1 MVRRRDWTYS
11 GFLGTPSMRKRNS
24 PIVSFMNT
32 SSASRR
38 LAVVAMYWT
47 SNWAV
52 SWAFNSIIVRSMK
65 KQSISECPPE
75 GFLVFFKLRNRSSTV
90 SLLFLIK
97 ESTHHIDSVFVPNDH
112 HSLFNRS
119 GEWILHLWSRFG
131 WTNQSNLKDT
141 TLIERIDDFN
151 CWFGYF
157 VEWSFDSMGFLVKD
171 KHV

>member
-1 MVRRRDWTYS
+1 
-11 GFLGTPSMRKRNS
+11 MRKRNS
-24 PIVSFMNT
+24 PIVSFINT

-52 SWAFNSIIVRSMK
+52 SWAFSSIVVRSMK

-75 GFLVFFKLRNRSSTV
+75 DFLVFFKLRNKSSTV
-90 SLLFLIK
+90 SFLFLIK
-97 ESTHHIDSVFVPNDH
+97 RWTHRIDSMFAPNS

-119 GEWILHLWSRFG
+119 GEWILHLLSRFR
-131 WTNQSNLKDT
+131 WTDQSNLKDT
-141 TLIERIDDFN
+141 TLIERVDDFN
-151 CWFGYF
+151 CWLGYF

-171 KHV
+171 